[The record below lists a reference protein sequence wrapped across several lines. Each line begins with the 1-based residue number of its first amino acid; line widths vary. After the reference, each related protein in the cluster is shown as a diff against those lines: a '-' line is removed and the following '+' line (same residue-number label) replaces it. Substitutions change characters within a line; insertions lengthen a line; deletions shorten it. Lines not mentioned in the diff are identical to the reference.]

1 MTLLWGGTTQLEM
14 KMKEVSLEEK
24 GVQIRLK
31 GNRLHFRLIKNDKK
45 NNKNTILLFNNSK
58 KIILSFFTEG
68 VKTK

>member
-1 MTLLWGGTTQLEM
+1 M

-58 KIILSFFTEG
+58 QQALKFNPQIALPQAPT
-68 VKTK
+68 KTFQ